1 MKHTIL
7 LLIITI
13 LAGCSTDITSKTI
26 NLAEKL
32 LNKGKIDSALTVLN
46 DIYEPQKL
54 NAPQQARY
62 ALVSATCHLYK
73 GLALTEDSLLPSAL
87 DYYRNAT
94 PCDSAR
100 LMQATILASRYHW
113 WKGDKNEAYAVLENY
128 AGKCNKSDQIKM
140 LFVIAALASDDYDY
154 DKMYRTLSQLLR
166 LYEPNDDRTYI
177 TRYNYGLASFYMGNE
192 TETKEI
198 LNDIDRY
205 IKTQNDSIHYRKEGL
220 RTVADIFAD
229 YGELHRAIE
238 LQNKALRNYA
248 PGDSTGKSL
257 SYASLSRYSLQ
268 LGNTAEA
275 KRYMQLADD
284 YATDEIRQ
292 DLSFVGLYK
301 IMHILLDYTDSRK
314 IDLINWADFV
324 NKLQDNEKNNQSIAS
339 AKNEANNRLA
349 EQNYKITITSQR
361 HQIITLYVILSLVV
375 LIILLAAYT
384 WRKRKIAAEKD
395 DELETLR
402 QMISASQSQS
412 SEKDDRFFKKI
423 LLQQLGII
431 RMAAANPTAANQELL
446 KRMQQI
452 ADKEVAVDSLLNWD
466 DLYKTIDLTYNGYH
480 SRLTAKYGNVLNEK
494 EMQLCCLLRANFSTK
509 EISIVTQQS
518 VRTVYQRKTVIR
530 QKLGLEEGGDIAA
543 AV

>member
-26 NLAEKL
+26 NLAEEL
-32 LNKGKIDSALTVLN
+32 LDKGKIDSALTVLN

-54 NAPQQARY
+54 NAPQQAQY
-62 ALVSATCHLYK
+62 ALISATCHLYK
-73 GLALTEDSLLPSAL
+73 GLALTEDSLLPAAL
-87 DYYRNAT
+87 DHYRNAT

-113 WKGDKNEAYAVLENY
+113 WKGDKNEAYALLENY
-128 AGKCNKSDQIKM
+128 AHECNKSDRIKM
-140 LFVIAALASDDYDY
+140 LYAIAALASDDYDY

-268 LGNTAEA
+268 LGNIAEVQ
-275 KRYMQLADD
+275 RYMQLADD
-284 YATDEIRQ
+284 YATDEIKE
-292 DLSFVGLYK
+292 DMSFVGLYR

-314 IDLINWADFV
+314 IDVINWADFV
-324 NKLQDNEKNNQSIAS
+324 NKLQDNEKHNQSITS

-361 HQIITLYVILSLVV
+361 HQIMTLYVILALIL

-402 QMISASQSQS
+402 QMVAASQSQS
-412 SEKDDRFFKKI
+412 SEEDDRFFKKI

-452 ADKEVAVDSLLNWD
+452 ADKEVAVDSMLNWD

-480 SRLTAKYGNVLNEK
+480 SRLTAKYGNILNEK

>member
-26 NLAEKL
+26 NLAEEL
-32 LNKGKIDSALTVLN
+32 LDKGKIDSALTVLN

-54 NAPQQARY
+54 NAPQQAQY
-62 ALVSATCHLYK
+62 ALISATCHLYK
-73 GLALTEDSLLPSAL
+73 GLALTEDSLLLQAL

-128 AGKCNKSDQIKM
+128 AGKCNKSDRIKM

-205 IKTQNDSIHYRKEGL
+205 IKTQNDSVHYFKEGL

-402 QMISASQSQS
+402 QMVAASQSQS
-412 SEKDDRFFKKI
+412 SEEDDRFFKKI

-452 ADKEVAVDSLLNWD
+452 ADKEVAVDSMLNWD

-480 SRLTAKYGNVLNEK
+480 SRLTAKYGNILNEK
-494 EMQLCCLLRANFSTK
+494 EIQLCCLLRANFSTK

>member
-1 MKHTIL
+1 MKYTIL
-7 LLIITI
+7 LLIIAI
-13 LAGCSTDITSKTI
+13 LFGCNTDKSGETI

-32 LNKGKIDSALTVLN
+32 LNKGKIDSALTMLN
-46 DIYEPQKL
+46 GIYEPQKL
-54 NAPQQARY
+54 NAPQQAQY
-62 ALVSATCHLYK
+62 ALVPATCHLYK
-73 GLALTEDSLLPSAL
+73 GLALTEDSLLLSAL

-113 WKGDKNEAYAVLENY
+113 WKGDKNEAYALLENY
-128 AGKCNKSDQIKM
+128 ADECNKSDRIKM
-140 LFVIAALASDDYDY
+140 LYAIAALASDDYDY
-154 DKMYRTLSQLLR
+154 EKMYRTLSQLLR

-229 YGELHRAIE
+229 YGELHRAIG
-238 LQNKALRNYA
+238 LQDMALGNYT
-248 PGDSTGKSL
+248 PGDSIEKSL
-257 SYASLSRYSLQ
+257 SYASLSRYNLQ
-268 LGNTAEA
+268 LGNIAEA
-275 KRYMQLADD
+275 KRLMQLADD
-284 YATDEIRQ
+284 YATYEIKE
-292 DLSFVGLYK
+292 DLSFVGLYR

-324 NKLQDNEKNNQSIAS
+324 NKLQDNERHSQSIAS
-339 AKNEANNRLA
+339 AKTEANNRLA

-361 HQIITLYVILSLVV
+361 HQIITLYVILALVV
-375 LIILLAAYT
+375 LIILLTAYT

-402 QMISASQSQS
+402 QMIAASQSQS

-452 ADKEVAVDSLLNWD
+452 ADKEVAVDSMLNWD
-466 DLYKTIDLTYNGYH
+466 DLYKTIDLTYNGYY
-480 SRLTAKYGNVLNEK
+480 SRLTAKYGNILNEK
-494 EMQLCCLLRANFSTK
+494 EIQLCCLLRANFSTK

>member
-1 MKHTIL
+1 MKYTIL
-7 LLIITI
+7 LLIIAI
-13 LAGCSTDITSKTI
+13 LSGCNTDKSGETI

-32 LNKGKIDSALTVLN
+32 LNKGKIDSALTMLN

-87 DYYRNAT
+87 DHYRNAT

-113 WKGDKNEAYAVLENY
+113 WKGDKNEAYALLENY
-128 AGKCNKSDQIKM
+128 AHECNKSDRIKM
-140 LFVIAALASDDYDY
+140 LYAIAALASDDYDY

-166 LYEPNDDRTYI
+166 LYEPNDDRIYI

-198 LNDIDRY
+198 LNDIDLY
-205 IKTQNDSIHYRKEGL
+205 IKTRNDSVHYFKEGL

-268 LGNTAEA
+268 LGNIAEA
-275 KRYMQLADD
+275 QRYMQLADD

-402 QMISASQSQS
+402 QMVAASQSQS
-412 SEKDDRFFKKI
+412 SEEDDRFFKKI

-452 ADKEVAVDSLLNWD
+452 ADKEVAVDSMLNWD

-480 SRLTAKYGNVLNEK
+480 SRLTAKYGNILNEK
-494 EMQLCCLLRANFSTK
+494 EIQLCCLLRANFSTK

>member
-1 MKHTIL
+1 MKYTIL
-7 LLIITI
+7 LLIIAI
-13 LAGCSTDITSKTI
+13 LSGCNTDKSGETI
-26 NLAEKL
+26 NRAEEL

-54 NAPQQARY
+54 NAPQQAQY
-62 ALVSATCHLYK
+62 ALISATCHLYK

-128 AGKCNKSDQIKM
+128 AGKCNKSDRIKM

-166 LYEPNDDRTYI
+166 LYEPNDDRIYI

-324 NKLQDNEKNNQSIAS
+324 NKLQDNEKHNQSIAS

-402 QMISASQSQS
+402 QMVAASQSQS
-412 SEKDDRFFKKI
+412 SEEDDRFFKKI

-452 ADKEVAVDSLLNWD
+452 ADKEVAVDSMLNWD
-466 DLYKTIDLTYNGYH
+466 DLYKTIDLTYNDYH
-480 SRLTAKYGNVLNEK
+480 SRLTAKYGNILNEK
-494 EMQLCCLLRANFSTK
+494 EIQLCCLLRANFSTK

>member
-1 MKHTIL
+1 MKYAIL
-7 LLIITI
+7 FLIAI
-13 LAGCSTDITSKTI
+13 LAGCSTDNTSRTI
-26 NLAEKL
+26 DLAESL
-32 LNKGKIDSALTVLN
+32 LDAGKIDSALTVLN

-54 NAPQQARY
+54 NAPQQAQY
-62 ALVSATCHLYK
+62 ALISATCHLYK
-73 GLALTEDSLLPSAL
+73 GLALTEDSLLLQAL

-128 AGKCNKSDQIKM
+128 AGKCNKSNRIKM

-154 DKMYRTLSQLLR
+154 EKTYRTLSQLLR

-205 IKTQNDSIHYRKEGL
+205 IKTQNDSTHYRKEGL

-229 YGELHRAIE
+229 YGELRHAIE

-275 KRYMQLADD
+275 KRYMQLADN
-284 YATDEIRQ
+284 YATREIRE

-314 IDLINWADFV
+314 IDVINWADFV
-324 NKLQDNEKNNQSIAS
+324 NKLQDNEKHNQSIAL
-339 AKNEANNRLA
+339 AKTEAINRLT
-349 EQNYKITITSQR
+349 EQNYKITIASQR
-361 HQIITLYVILSLVV
+361 HQIITLYVILALTL
-375 LIILLAAYT
+375 LIILLIAYT

-402 QMISASQSQS
+402 QMITASQSQS
-412 SEKDDRFFKKI
+412 SKKDDRFFKKI

-431 RMAAANPTAANQELL
+431 RMAAANPTVANQELL
-446 KRMQQI
+446 KRMQEI
-452 ADKEVAVDSLLNWD
+452 ADKEVMVDSLLNWD
-466 DLYKTIDLTYNGYH
+466 DLYKTIDLTYNDYH
-480 SRLTAKYGNVLNEK
+480 SRLAAKYGNILNER